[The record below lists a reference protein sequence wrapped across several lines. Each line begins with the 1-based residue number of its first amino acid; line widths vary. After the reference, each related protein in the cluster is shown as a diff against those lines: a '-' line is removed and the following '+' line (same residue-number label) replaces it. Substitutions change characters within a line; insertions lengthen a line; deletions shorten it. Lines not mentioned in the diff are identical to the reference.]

1 MTTKLTLSV
10 NHSVIQRAKAYA
22 KSTGRSLSEIVE
34 QHLDH
39 ISRTDEPHKLSAD
52 LQRIVGAV
60 QLPSDFD
67 EEFALREALE
77 KKHL

>member
-1 MTTKLTLSV
+1 MPIRLTISV
-10 NHSVIQRAKAYA
+10 NQSVIQRAKAYA

-52 LQRIVGAV
+52 FSESGLAV
-60 QLPSDFD
+60 LNPD
-67 EEFALREALE
+67 EA
-77 KKHL
+77 